1 MCVILPKTPIKI
13 PVPVLTGAGGCIPTY
28 ICTGDDTT
36 LQNQSTCD
44 AILRFLHTCFLESG
58 LVR

>member
-36 LQNQSTCD
+36 LQNQSM
-44 AILRFLHTCFLESG
+44 
-58 LVR
+58 